1 MATATTPLSYL
12 IFSAIEFDNES
23 VGRVRCTPW
32 DDAESLHFSD
42 EVTVN
47 CDWQSFLFA
56 FESDHELRIPEFDG
70 YLEAIGSCQAG
81 DLTMRAKLTK
91 AAICGDSV
99 WAVFSIS
106 VR

>member
-1 MATATTPLSYL
+1 MATTTTPLSYL

-23 VGRVRCTPW
+23 VGRVKCNPW

-42 EVTVN
+42 EVTVD

-56 FESDHELRIPEFDG
+56 FESDRELRIPEFDG
-70 YLEAIGSCQAG
+70 YLEAIGSCQSG
-81 DLTMRAKLTK
+81 DLTMTATLTK

-99 WAVFSIS
+99 VAVFSI
-106 VR
+106 RLR